1 MKSKALTLSGVAIA
15 ALSVTGCNSIGA
27 AAGMTKK
34 TPDEFNV
41 VTKAPL
47 VVPPEF
53 ALRPP
58 ATGAEVPAELEA
70 GRRGRN
76 ILFGQDIGE
85 GASAGE
91 QALVA
96 KAGGTAVD
104 GSIRTRV
111 DYENG
116 EIVRKSPG
124 FVGQV
129 LDFVP
134 LNNTTTDAEGNP
146 LDAEAE
152 ATRLKQVE
160 SVNSATGGESV
171 VIERGKPGVKLPG
184 T

>member
-1 MKSKALTLSGVAIA
+1 MKSKALALSGVAIA
-15 ALSVTGCNSIGA
+15 TLSVTGCNSLGA
-27 AAGMTKK
+27 AAGLTKN

-58 ATGAEVPAELEA
+58 SVGAELPAELDPSQRA
-70 GRRGRN
+70 RN
-76 ILFGQDIGE
+76 ILFGQDLGQTASPGE
-85 GASAGE
+85 R
-91 QALVA
+91 ALVA
-96 KAGGTAVD
+96 KAGATATD
-104 GSIRTRV
+104 ATIRTRV

-124 FVGQV
+124 FVRQI
-129 LDFVP
+129 LNFTP
-134 LNNTTTDAEGNP
+134 LSNSTTDAEGNP

-152 ATRLKQVE
+152 AIRLKQIE
-160 SVNSATGGESV
+160 SVQSATGGGTI
-171 VIERGKPGVKLPG
+171 VIERGKPGMKLPG